1 MKLNV
6 LLPSGGPSRNS
17 TLIDSPRALSLATVR
32 ARRAAARAAARRR
45 AAAAMPLMGGAL
57 LLQVLLAVSAGTSP
71 TTSAGLLASAPPTI
85 SSVSPTLLP
94 TTGNT
99 TLLVWGRSFATGRLA
114 SCRLASATPGTA
126 WTHAGY
132 AGKSDLRFPAKV
144 INDSLLECVPPAV
157 LAPGPGIL
165 SVATNCTTVPCV
177 LGNWGQHVPWQSGL
191 PWAEPV
197 QVTYFTLVDATV
209 GRRPYINETVA
220 ELLIATHVSLR
231 GTPLEV
237 SAFLPAD
244 QAHTERAGS
253 SWKWRIRPQN
263 GSDIVSFPLKGLPP
277 TINTDLRITITA
289 QVGVNFTRWRRFQ
302 RAPPLPADSHAVPV
316 VVDHHTKSLN
326 VGGKLFIGLGW
337 YLGLADWNGTEHVKI
352 VPETILELV
361 RTQAA
366 LGVNQVL
373 VIESQVRK
381 WSNMELLAFM
391 DGCHEHGVK
400 VIHPMMS
407 FGTGGGGP
415 NAQHY
420 ERHWDG
426 SAAAAQWKAQVLANV
441 TLIKDHPALLGYSIC
456 DDCCGGSADFIALQS
471 RLYNTI
477 KAADPHHI
485 TTGAV
490 QCHNVWLWSDVE
502 NSLLQQAGSPPLI
515 PVHAN
520 DSQTQL
526 SLDYPVIENYGMILS
541 EPSGGAAKGDAIP
554 GWANPLLAQCTPA
567 SIDHS
572 CTNTGL
578 LVDHAG
584 TGEWEGGTTGDG
596 AFRHG
601 AEWEPL
607 CNIYSILADGAFQD
621 IPAAPIDSRTG
632 MWLGVIN
639 AGLVNQLAFNLKFAT
654 LQPLSGPTGGWRQT
668 IQLPL
673 FGGEVAALAPSLLAP
688 FGSVPSLTVTVLQG
702 VSLRPHGVLR
712 GPVVRAKAWMEP
724 DCPTICAHLAVASFD
739 QDSPAQFSVRIEGGL
754 PGQQG
759 KAANATRLFDASYNA
774 TLEADGTL
782 SDWIGAGATHVYEVG
797 CTGPRPAIPMRS
809 GAEPHGLP
817 WAACANRRLQCANG
831 FVHKDGAEPPSPHH
845 AACGVFN
852 GHKNHTLS

>member
-1 MKLNV
+1 M
-6 LLPSGGPSRNS
+6 LLPQ
-17 TLIDSPRALSLATVR
+17 L
-32 ARRAAARAAARRR
+32 
-45 AAAAMPLMGGAL
+45 
-57 LLQVLLAVSAGTSP
+57 LLAVSAGSP
-71 TTSAGLLASAPPTI
+71 PAREGVMVSPPTI
-85 SSVSPTLLP
+85 SSASPSQLP
-94 TTGNT
+94 TTGAT
-99 TLLVWGRSFATGRLA
+99 TLLVRGAGFVTGRAA
-114 SCRLASATPGTA
+114 SCRLASATPGSA

-132 AGKSDLRFPAKV
+132 AGKSDLRFPATV
-144 INDSLLECVPPAV
+144 INGSHLECAAPAV

-165 SVATNCTTVPCV
+165 SVATNCTTVPCE
-177 LGNWGQHVPWQSGL
+177 LGNWDQHAPWQPGK

-197 QVTYFTLVDATV
+197 RVTYFTLVDATV
-209 GRRPYINETVA
+209 GRRPYINESTA

-231 GTPLEV
+231 GVPLAV
-237 SAFLPAD
+237 SAFLPPAAVNVEEHD
-244 QAHTERAGS
+244 STRGS
-253 SWKWRIRPQN
+253 SWSWSIRPQN
-263 GSDIVSFPLKGLPP
+263 GSDIVSFPLKGLPA
-277 TINTDLRITITA
+277 TINTDLRITITGPA
-289 QVGVNFTRWRRFQ
+289 GVNFTRWRRFQ
-302 RAPPLPADSHAVPV
+302 RAPPLRADSRAVPV
-316 VVDHHTKSLN
+316 VVDHHTRSLN

-337 YLGLADWNGTEHVKI
+337 YLGLADWNGTAHTGI
-352 VPETILELV
+352 LPEEILELV

-366 LGVNQVL
+366 LGVNQIQ
-373 VIESQVRK
+373 VIESQVRR
-381 WSNMELLAFM
+381 WSNTQLLGFM
-391 DGCHEHGVK
+391 DGCHEQGVK

-426 SAAAAQWKAQVLANV
+426 SAEAAEWEAQVLANV
-441 TLIKDHPALLGYSIC
+441 TLIKDHPALLGYNIC
-456 DDCCGGSADFIALQS
+456 DDCCGASTDFIALQS

-485 TTGAV
+485 TAGAV
-490 QCHNVWLWSDVE
+490 QCHNVWMWSDVE
-502 NSLLQQAGSPPLI
+502 NRLLLPQQLPLGR
-515 PVHAN
+515 AN

-526 SLDYPVIENYGMILS
+526 SLDYPLIENYGMILS
-541 EPSGGAAKGDAIP
+541 EPAGGAAPGDAIP
-554 GWANPLLAQCTPA
+554 GWVNPLLAQCTPA

-632 MWLGVIN
+632 MWLGVIT
-639 AGLVNQLAFNLKFAT
+639 AGLVSQIPFELEFAT

-673 FGGEVAALAPSLLAP
+673 FGGELQALAPSLLAP
-688 FGSVPSLTVTVLQG
+688 FGSVPSLTVTVLKG
-702 VSLRPHGVLR
+702 VSLRPHGVIR
-712 GPVVRAKAWMEP
+712 GPVVRAAAWIEP
-724 DCPTICAHLAVASFD
+724 GCSPNICAHLAVASFD

-759 KAANATRLFDASYNA
+759 KAAAMNATRLFDASYNV

-782 SDWIGAGATHVYEVG
+782 SDWIGAGATHIYEIG
-797 CTGPRPAIPMRS
+797 CTGPRPAVQMRT
-809 GAEPHGLP
+809 GADPQGLP
-817 WAACANRRLQCANG
+817 WAACANRRVQCANG
-831 FVHKDGAEPPSPHH
+831 FVHRDGGEPASPHK
-845 AACGVFN
+845 AACGVFD
-852 GHKNHTLS
+852 GHKNHTNGTNDKVVD